1 MTAPASP
8 RDCVSHRGASEAI
21 GHFLSCTS
29 GGCVNVVSRYASRR
43 WRTPTMRS
51 GGASY
56 GGRDGNVVLGIVLS
70 VVLSSRVERPPARI
84 PSLGAVRASILG
96 RSGWERRPFLQLT
109 AGDSSDGDEKVFV
122 LVDVRQ
128 CTSMAPLDM
137 SKLSGPASCRRSAG
151 GHSPPRRR
159 CAPPAWKQP
168 RCTTR

>member
-1 MTAPASP
+1 M
-8 RDCVSHRGASEAI
+8 
-21 GHFLSCTS
+21 
-29 GGCVNVVSRYASRR
+29 NVVSRDASRR
-43 WRTPTMRS
+43 WLTPTMRS

-56 GGRDGNVVLGIVLS
+56 GGRDGNLVLGIVLSVVLS